1 MLEFETPTINDA
13 AFARPLLENSANMGA
28 DFNFAN
34 HLAWGRTYNLKC
46 CKYDNLYILS
56 AGQNDTLRFL
66 LPVGNGDLKSAF
78 GEMKKY
84 SESFSKPLEIY
95 GITDATLPIITAHF
109 GENFK
114 IYEDRDSFD
123 YIYLSEKTVSFSGK
137 KMHSKRN
144 HLKRFCQN
152 YAFEYRQIEERDF
165 DDCIAFAAQSY
176 NENMS
181 YDDESAV
188 GEQYAI
194 HTFFEHFDRLK
205 MQGGV
210 LRIDGKVCA
219 FTLGSAINSSVCDIN
234 IEKAN
239 RRFEG
244 SYTAICNCF
253 AKSYGCNFK
262 YINREEDLGI
272 DGLRKSK
279 LSYCPEFLL
288 KKYRV
293 VIDG

>member
-1 MLEFETPTINDA
+1 MLEFEPLTINDA
-13 AFARPLLENSANMGA
+13 EFAKPLLENSANIGA
-28 DFNFAN
+28 DYNFAN
-34 HLAWGRTYNLKC
+34 HLAWSRTYNLKRC
-46 CKYDNLYILS
+46 FFGNMYILS
-56 AGQNDTLRFL
+56 AGQNDTLRFM
-66 LPVGNGDLKSAF
+66 LPIGTGDLKSAF

-95 GITDATLPIITAHF
+95 GITDKTLPLISAYF
-109 GENFK
+109 GDNFK
-114 IYEDRDSFD
+114 ACEDRDSFD
-123 YIYLSEKTVSFSGK
+123 YIYLSEKMASLSGK
-137 KMHSKRN
+137 KLHSKRN
-144 HLKRFCQN
+144 HLKRFKQN
-152 YAFEYRQIEERDF
+152 YSFEYRQIEECDF

-194 HTFFEHFDRLK
+194 HTFFEHFDKLK
-205 MQGGV
+205 MHGGV
-210 LRIDGKVCA
+210 LRVDGKVCA
-219 FTLGSAINSSVCDIN
+219 FTLGSAINSGVCDIN

-239 RRFEG
+239 RRFDG
-244 SYTAICNCF
+244 SYTAICNFF

-262 YINREEDLGI
+262 IINREEDLGI

-293 VIDG
+293 IING